1 MNEEMWTLSRKEL
14 DRLTLM
20 RMLERKAIR
29 QVEVSR
35 QLRLSVRHTRRIYRR
50 YQELGPPGLQSRRRG
65 RPSNRCL
72 PERLR
77 EQVLQLIQ
85 KLYSDFRPTLA
96 QEKLAE
102 RDRVVVSVSTVR
114 RWMIAAGLYTP
125 RRLRKGR
132 IHPLRDRRERRGE
145 LVQLD
150 GSHHHW
156 FEKRAACCAL
166 ITFIDDASSEV
177 LLLRM
182 FPAETSEA
190 YMDAL
195 RRYLA
200 RYGRMVTVYPDQD
213 SIFKLTKKELL
224 HAPDLTQV
232 GRILE
237 TLDIELICA
246 LSPQAK
252 GRVERS
258 FKTLQDRLVKELRL
272 QGISSIEAA
281 NDFLETYRQEHNR
294 RFAVAPACPD
304 DAHRPV
310 RHSEAELDL
319 IFSFQEPRVLSRCLS
334 LQYHHTTY
342 QIIPNGP
349 GLSLR
354 RAQVIVCEDLQH
366 RVTIL
371 YKGRSLPYTVIR
383 KASRLSLTASSK
395 TINQQ
400 VDHALKKQKKSSAHK
415 PPPDHP
421 WRHMPIGN
429 AALPM
434 SSKRTSLMNPKPDI
448 SIER

>member
-20 RMLERKAIR
+20 RMLERRAIR

-65 RPSNRCL
+65 KPSNRRL

-77 EQVLQLIQ
+77 ERALQLIR
-85 KLYSDFRPTLA
+85 KLYSDFKPTLA

-102 RDRVVVSVSTVR
+102 RDRLVVSVSTVR

-125 RRLRKGR
+125 RRVRKGR

-150 GSHHHW
+150 GSLHHW
-156 FEKRAACCAL
+156 FEKRAAACVLLA
-166 ITFIDDASSEV
+166 FIDDASSEA

-182 FPAETSEA
+182 YPAETSEA

-195 RRYLA
+195 RRSLA
-200 RYGRMVTVYPDQD
+200 LYGRMVTVYPDQD

-224 HAPDLTQV
+224 LAPDLTQF

-272 QGISSIEAA
+272 QGISSIDAA

-294 RFAVAPACPD
+294 RFAGAPACPH
-304 DAHRPV
+304 DAHRMV

-319 IFSFQEPRVLSRCLS
+319 IFTFQEPRVLSSCLS
-334 LQYHHTTY
+334 LQYRHTTY

-354 RAQVIVCEDLQH
+354 RARVIVCEDPQH
-366 RVTIL
+366 KVTIL
-371 YKGRSLPYTVIR
+371 YKGKSLPYTVIR
-383 KASRLSLTASSK
+383 KANRLSLTAGSK

-434 SSKRTSLMNPKPDI
+434 SSRRTSLMNPKPAI

>member
-1 MNEEMWTLSRKEL
+1 MNEEKWTLSRKEL
-14 DRLTLM
+14 DRLTLIK
-20 RMLERKAIR
+20 MLDRKAIR
-29 QVEVSR
+29 QVEAAR
-35 QLRLSVRHTRRIYRR
+35 QLHVSVRHIRRLYRQ
-50 YQELGPPGLQSRRRG
+50 YQVMGPPGLQSQRRG
-65 RPSNRCL
+65 RPSNRRL

-77 EQVLQLIQ
+77 ERVLRLIR
-85 KLYSDFRPTLA
+85 KLYSDFGPTLA
-96 QEKLAE
+96 QEKLVE
-102 RDRVVVSVSTVR
+102 RDGVIVSVSTLR
-114 RWMIAAGLYTP
+114 RWMIVESLYKP
-125 RRLRKGR
+125 RKVRKGQ
-132 IHPLRDRRERRGE
+132 IHPRRDRRERQGE

-156 FEKRAACCAL
+156 FEKRGAPCVL
-166 ITFIDDASSEV
+166 LVFIDDATSDV
-177 LLLRM
+177 LLMRM
-182 FPAETSEA
+182 YPGETTEA

-200 RYGRMVTVYPDQD
+200 NYGRMVTVYPDQD
-213 SIFKLTKKELL
+213 SIFKITKKELL
-224 HAPDLTQV
+224 YAPDLTQF

-246 LSPQAK
+246 LSPEAK

-272 QGISSIEAA
+272 RGIQTIEAA
-281 NDFLETYRQEHNR
+281 NDFLEVYRLEHNR
-294 RFAVAPACPD
+294 RFAVAPCCMN

-310 RHSEAELDL
+310 RHSETELDL
-319 IFSFQEPRVLSRCLS
+319 IFTFQEPRVLSRCLS
-334 LQYHHTTY
+334 LQYHNTTY

-354 RAQVIVCEDLQH
+354 RARVIVCEDPQH
-366 RVTIL
+366 KITIL
-371 YKGRSLPYTVIR
+371 YKGKPLPYTIIR
-383 KASRLSLTASSK
+383 KAVRQSQTASGK

-400 VDHALKKQKKSSAHK
+400 VDNALKKQKKSSAHK

-434 SSKRTSLMNPKPDI
+434 SPSGTSLMNPIPDI